1 MSSSTDPVAALLAAV
16 DRAPDADTWREIF
29 RHQFLKL
36 REELPL
42 HPVGDSAA
50 QTFETAAQVAR
61 TVSGPCLP
69 LGLAVVMHLYPL
81 CALRS
86 VPLPWFSAAA
96 RRRAHL
102 LCRIDSRRLVLANA
116 GSERGQGAHAP
127 LTVTRQGDVLLIDGS
142 FDYVSLAHVADLVL
156 FSTPMAE
163 GRSTVFCIADM
174 QGDTVSIGESR
185 FPGAMQLSDT
195 CSVTLRQHRVPQH
208 RYIEVPNETAL
219 NCMSVYQRS
228 WFHLLLAEAYLSRVE
243 RLHEQHALPRPV
255 DQLASLNELA
265 CLRKYAVHLL
275 NDTGTQL
282 PRSVAELGRVSA
294 AIKLRVSWMAQAT
307 ASALRGRDDAAA
319 AELGYIR
326 LQPTSDER
334 ILRSIEAMPPPYAIH
349 RSPAVHP

>member
-1 MSSSTDPVAALLAAV
+1 MALLTAV
-16 DRAPDADTWREIF
+16 DRAPDADTWRETF

-42 HPVGDSAA
+42 HPAGDSPAETFAIAA
-50 QTFETAAQVAR
+50 EVSR
-61 TVSGPCLP
+61 TVAGPCLP

-81 CALRS
+81 CALRC
-86 VPLPWFSAAA
+86 VPLPWFSAAG

-102 LCRIDSRRLVLANA
+102 LCQIDSRRLVLANA

-127 LTVTRQGDVLLIDGS
+127 MTVTRQGDALLVDGT

-156 FSTPMAE
+156 FSTPAAE
-163 GRSTVFCIADM
+163 GRTTVFCIADM
-174 QGDTVSIGESR
+174 RADSVSIGESR

-195 CSVTLRQHRVPQH
+195 CSITFRQHRVPQN

-228 WFHLLLAEAYLSRVE
+228 WFHLLLAEGYSARIE
-243 RLHEQHALPRPV
+243 HLHEQYELPRPV
-255 DQLASLNELA
+255 DQLASLNELD
-265 CLRKYAVHLL
+265 CLKQYAVHLL
-275 NDTGTQL
+275 NDAQF
-282 PRSVAELGRVSA
+282 PKSVAELGRVTA

-307 ASALRGRDDAAA
+307 ANALRGRDDAAA
-319 AELGYIR
+319 TELGYIR

-334 ILRSIEAMPPPYAIH
+334 ILRSFESMDRYAI
-349 RSPAVHP
+349 RRTASARP